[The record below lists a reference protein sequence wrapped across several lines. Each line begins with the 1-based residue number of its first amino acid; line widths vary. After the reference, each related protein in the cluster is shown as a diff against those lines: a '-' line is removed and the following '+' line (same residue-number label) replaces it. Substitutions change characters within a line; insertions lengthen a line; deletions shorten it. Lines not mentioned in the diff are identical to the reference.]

1 MVVTWLLHRRWVRVT
16 LHLLVLVGLLA
27 GLVVTPYAETYFS
40 RGVDPGTNLKP
51 IPHTDVNPLGVNT
64 FLNEEADPAK
74 VVRTMDMIAA
84 GGFTFVRQMFAWYE
98 IEPERD
104 SYFDPVHNKS
114 GWEKYDRIVDLAT
127 ERNLDLIAR
136 LDKPPSWAREGQPN
150 LDRFMA
156 GPPNDDADY
165 AEFVA
170 AVVNRYRGRIHY
182 IQIWNEPNLEGEWG
196 GQAIDP
202 ERFTRLLKAAYTAA
216 KQVDPNI
223 VVLMPG
229 LAPTDQTGPTNLS
242 DLLFLQRMYNA
253 GAKDYFDVAS
263 AMIYGYGYSP
273 YDRRVGFVRNNF
285 SRVIQTR
292 EIMVR
297 NGDAEKPVWASEYGW
312 VTLPPD
318 WTGEPSPWGKP
329 VTPQQQAEYLYQ
341 GYVRAQREWPW
352 MGVMCV
358 WNFQW
363 IQPPD
368 APDQIKNPTRGF
380 SIVNYDYSPQ
390 PAYTL
395 LSRARGVLDRAFT
408 GAYPAGSR
416 LIRHDGRW
424 ALRDQDGVARLV
436 PERAGA
442 LARIPFSGSRFEL
455 LVSGSGADFTVAI
468 DGKKARPRAA
478 ELPSNAGSDF
488 DAASRA
494 LVVDGL
500 SDGPH
505 LAEITASGG
514 GDSSLALDGI
524 VVSRHPAILW
534 AYPWI
539 QRALVVLIVLNL
551 ASLGW
556 TVRWKPG
563 MVSSPASRPVAG

>member
-1 MVVTWLLHRRWVRVT
+1 MRGLLHRRWVRVT

-27 GLVVTPYAETYFS
+27 ALGVTPYAETYVS
-40 RGVDPGTNLKP
+40 RGVDPGTDLKP

-127 ERNLDLIAR
+127 ERNLELIAR
-136 LDKPPSWAREGQPN
+136 LDKPPLWAREGQPK

-216 KQVDPNI
+216 KQADPNI

-297 NGDAEKPVWASEYGW
+297 NGDADKPVWASEYGW
-312 VTLPPD
+312 VSLPSD

-329 VTPQQQAEYLYQ
+329 VTPERQAEYLYQ

-358 WNFQW
+358 WNFHW

-380 SIVNYDYSPQ
+380 SIVNYDYTPQ

-416 LIRHDGRW
+416 LIQHDDGW
-424 ALRDQDGVARLV
+424 ALRDQGGVARLV

-442 LARIPFSGSRFEL
+442 VTRIPFSGSRLAL
-455 LVSGSGADFTVAI
+455 LVSGSGADFTVVI
-468 DGKKARPRAA
+468 DGKKVHPHPA
-478 ELPSNAGSDF
+478 ELPSQAGSAF
-488 DAASRA
+488 DATSRA

-500 SDGPH
+500 SDGLH
-505 LAEITASGG
+505 LAEITALGG

-534 AYPWI
+534 VYPWI

-563 MVSSPASRPVAG
+563 MASSPASRPVTG

>member
-1 MVVTWLLHRRWVRVT
+1 MRWLLHRRWVRVT

-27 GLVVTPYAETYFS
+27 SLGATPYAEPYFS
-40 RGVDPGTNLKP
+40 RGVDPGTDLKP

-74 VVRTMDMIAA
+74 VKRTLDMIAA

-104 SYFDPVHNKS
+104 SYYDSRHNIS
-114 GWEKYDRIVDLAT
+114 AWEKYDRIVDLAT
-127 ERNLDLIAR
+127 ERDLELIVR
-136 LDKPPSWAREGQPN
+136 LDKAPLWAREGQPN
-150 LDRFMA
+150 LDRFLA

-202 ERFTRLLKAAYTAA
+202 ARFTRLLKAAYTAA
-216 KQVDPNI
+216 KQADPNI

-242 DLLFLQRMYNA
+242 DLLFLQGMYDA

-263 AMIYGYGYSP
+263 AMVYGYGYTP
-273 YDRRVGFVRNNF
+273 NDRRVEFARNNF

-292 EIMVR
+292 DIMVR
-297 NGDAEKPVWASEYGW
+297 NGDADKPVWASEYGW
-312 VTLPPD
+312 VTLPQD
-318 WTGEPSPWGKP
+318 WTGDPSPWGKP
-329 VTPQQQAEYLYQ
+329 VTPAQQADYLYQ
-341 GYVRAQREWPW
+341 GYLRAQREWPW

-368 APDQIKNPTRGF
+368 AQDQIKNPTRGF

-390 PAYTL
+390 PAYAL
-395 LSRARGVLDRAFT
+395 LSRARGVLDRAYI
-408 GAYPAGSR
+408 GAYPASSR
-416 LIRHDGRW
+416 LIEYDDGW
-424 ALRDQDGVARLV
+424 ALRDQGGMARLV
-436 PERAGA
+436 PQRAGA
-442 LARIPFSGSRFEL
+442 RLRVPFSGSQFAL
-455 LVSGSGADFTVAI
+455 LVSGSGADFTVSV
-468 DGKKARPRAA
+468 DGEKVRLRSAGTASA
-478 ELPSNAGSDF
+478 AGSSSG
-488 DAASRA
+488 AASRE

-500 SDGPH
+500 SDGHH
-505 LAEITASGG
+505 LAEVI
-514 GDSSLALDGI
+514 
-524 VVSRHPAILW
+524 
-534 AYPWI
+534 
-539 QRALVVLIVLNL
+539 
-551 ASLGW
+551 
-556 TVRWKPG
+556 
-563 MVSSPASRPVAG
+563 